1 MISNGSPSISLKA
14 QKQAIPSM
22 TEEKRINP
30 IIEEN
35 KSGLQQEEAN
45 ANQSI
50 MMLSDV
56 IRYSKSN
63 NNSEVENDYDLDVDA
78 KGTILLLAEL
88 WRIQDIIHNCS
99 RSLRRT

>member
-1 MISNGSPSISLKA
+1 MISNGSPSVSLKA
-14 QKQAIPSM
+14 HKQAIPSM

-50 MMLSDV
+50 MMLSDI
-56 IRYSKSN
+56 IRYSKS

-78 KGTILLLAEL
+78 KGTIVLLAEL

-99 RSLRRT
+99 RSLRRR

>member
-1 MISNGSPSISLKA
+1 
-14 QKQAIPSM
+14 M

-50 MMLSDV
+50 MMLSDI
-56 IRYSKSN
+56 IRYSKS

-78 KGTILLLAEL
+78 KGIIVLLAEL

-99 RSLRRT
+99 RSLRRR

>member
-1 MISNGSPSISLKA
+1 
-14 QKQAIPSM
+14 M
-22 TEEKRINP
+22 TEEKRINS
-30 IIEEN
+30 IIKEN

-50 MMLSDV
+50 MMLSDI
-56 IRYSKSN
+56 IRYSKS

-88 WRIQDIIHNCS
+88 WRIQDIIHNLQQIFKKKI
-99 RSLRRT
+99 RSLFS